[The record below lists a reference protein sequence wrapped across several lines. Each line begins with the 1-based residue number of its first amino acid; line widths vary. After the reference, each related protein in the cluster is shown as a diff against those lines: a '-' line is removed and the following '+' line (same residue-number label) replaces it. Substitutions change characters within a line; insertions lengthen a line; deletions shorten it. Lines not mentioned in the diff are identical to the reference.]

1 MYGRSCANVKLEPRS
16 QLLLNEW
23 LSYIACLYFI
33 YARKNYA
40 TVEIHTKRHYGA
52 YEYDYEYDLHDTSEN
67 YAL

>member
-1 MYGRSCANVKLEPRS
+1 MEGRAQTQN
-16 QLLLNEW
+16 LNHV
-23 LSYIACLYFI
+23 LNFYLTSGFHTLHASI